1 MLKELVKQW
10 FKEEVTLN
18 TEAPRELRDRLLIG
32 HPNLEGFFDKLVA
45 QFEQAEKLCAERGVK
60 LRRETMQQATYDMTR
75 MFMKGMEGAAIK
87 RFESDMAKIKRE
99 REEDKIKEFD
109 AVLRGE
115 QVGEFAE
122 AGVITNDEIDAQ
134 REVINAP

>member
-1 MLKELVKQW
+1 MIKELVKKW

-18 TEAPRELRDRLLIG
+18 IEAPRELRERLLQG
-32 HPNLEGFFDKLVA
+32 HPNLEGFFDRLVA
-45 QFEQAEKLCAERGVK
+45 QFQEAEKLCIERGVK
-60 LRRETMQQATYDMTR
+60 LKIETMQQATYDMTR
-75 MFMKGMEGAAIK
+75 MFMKGMQGEAVK
-87 RFESDMAKIKRE
+87 RFESDMAKVKRQQD
-99 REEDKIKEFD
+99 EDKIKEFD

-122 AGVITNDEIDAQ
+122 AGVITNDKIDAQ